1 MIQYIIAA
9 IVMGAVFLSV
19 FLSVRYGSVKHAWI
33 KLDKD
38 QLRQLKAKNKEYGQA
53 HAPAKPAG
61 TPLYRRKIFSHDGIG
76 VYTNGIYAKFCIGP
90 KGKYRFV
97 PFAEISAIHPVT
109 VENPFTKTDSKW
121 LGLSSWKALHI
132 ETESGMVHL
141 VNSRVHEFETLVP
154 ALKKAMGDKWDE
166 LYCPDE
172 VLWTNLQEGEAGIH
186 SSVRRG
192 PFVER
197 PSRPFAEVEPKVL
210 PSTTGKGE
218 LLLEESDSDLDKRMR
233 TIKKVAVV
241 FMALAL
247 GMLAVGVIIIPMG
260 IPFFSS
266 FLGIMLLILGILFL
280 ILAVMLFAGVKS
292 RPRIRIYENGFE
304 SPLLVGERTMFISFG
319 EVTNVNER
327 KSALMGDH
335 WVFETGKP
343 NQMATIMKDMEGFD
357 EIFDIIKSRISR
369 PEYVVELESTE
380 EEAVSSRKLEYGLYA
395 TGVVL
400 GVALSIG
407 FAAFVF
413 AGSPPYYFYF
423 GLGLIL
429 PPVTMVTLAM
439 LTLQMRKLR
448 KMVPRKLN
456 VKIPAILV
464 VALIVYSVLNLTV
477 GVQLGSGVPTIA
489 PENIGPKP
497 ATSVLTPG
505 LHENTNITADGH
517 ILVEAGDYLWLRNVN
532 LTMDLSHDKEFGIWV
547 EEGAELIMEDTTIRS
562 ATSPFGYTFEIMGT
576 ARITGCHI
584 SSLWGNP
591 ENENFDG
598 GLEIFSSDVVIE
610 HTTIIDSATN
620 GLLIV
625 NSAPLLENITVKNA
639 WDDGIEMLK
648 SKPRVYNS
656 TIEGCG
662 WAMMVSQYSFPTI
675 KWNSIAHNNHGICVQ
690 VSDPVI
696 VENDFTNNR
705 NYAIK
710 VDEHS
715 IPTISDNTFNGNDNE
730 ILEEPG
736 MSILGLCGV
745 VHMGVA
751 VVSLLI
757 LFWVYKEGMRKAY

>member
-1 MIQYIIAA
+1 MIQYVITA
-9 IVMGAVFLSV
+9 IVMAAVFIAV
-19 FLSVRYGSVKHAWI
+19 FLSVRYGSVKHTWI
-33 KLDKD
+33 KIDKD
-38 QLRQLKAKNKEYGQA
+38 QLRQLKAKNKEYGQF
-53 HAPAKPAG
+53 HPPTRPTG
-61 TPLYRRKIFSHDGIG
+61 DPLYRRKIFSHEGIG
-76 VYTNGIYAKFCIGP
+76 VYRNGIYAKFCIGP

-97 PFAEISAIHPVT
+97 PFREISAIHPVT
-109 VENPFTKTDSKW
+109 VENPYTKTDSKW

-141 VNSRVHEFETLVP
+141 AHSQVHEFEILVP
-154 ALKKAMGDKWDE
+154 ALKRAMGDKWDK
-166 LYCPDE
+166 LYRPDN
-172 VLWTNLQEGEAGIH
+172 VLWTNLLEGEAGIH

-192 PFVER
+192 SFVER
-197 PSRPFAEVEPKVL
+197 PSRPFVEVEPKVL

-218 LLLEESDSDLDKRMR
+218 LLLEESDSDLDKRMQ
-233 TIKKVAVV
+233 TLKKAAVV
-241 FMALAL
+241 FLAVALVIV
-247 GMLAVGVIIIPMG
+247 AVGVIVIITGM
-260 IPFFSS
+260 FFFGSV
-266 FLGIMLLILGILFL
+266 LGIMLLILGIVFV
-280 ILAVMLFAGVKS
+280 ILAVMLFAAVKS

-304 SPLLVGERTMFISFG
+304 CPLLVGQRTMFISFG
-319 EVTNVNER
+319 EVTNVSER
-327 KSALMGDH
+327 KSALMGDY
-335 WVFETGKP
+335 WVFETAQP
-343 NQMATIMKDMEGFD
+343 NQMATIMKGMEGFD
-357 EIFDIIKSRISR
+357 EIFDFIKSRIRR
-369 PEYVVELESTE
+369 PEYVVELEPTE
-380 EEAVSSRKLEYGLYA
+380 GEAVSSRKLEYGLYA
-395 TGVVL
+395 TGLVFGIVL
-400 GVALSIG
+400 STVL
-407 FAAFVF
+407 AAFVY

-429 PPVTMVTLAM
+429 PPVTMVSMTM
-439 LTLQMRKLR
+439 FTLQMRKMR

-456 VKIPAILV
+456 VKIPAIII

-477 GVQLGSGVPTIA
+477 GVEVGSGVPIIA

-532 LTMDLSHDKEFGIWV
+532 LTMDLSRDKEFGIWV

-576 ARITGCHI
+576 ATISGCHI
-584 SSLWGNP
+584 SALWGDP

-598 GLEIFSSDVVIE
+598 GLEIFSSDVLIE

-648 SKPRVYNS
+648 AKPRVYNS

-662 WAMMVSQYSFPTI
+662 WAMIVSQYSFPTM

-705 NYAIK
+705 NYAIQ
-710 VDEHS
+710 VDEYS
-715 IPTISDNTFNGNDNE
+715 IPTISGNTFNGNDND
-730 ILEEPG
+730 ILEEPR
-736 MSILGLCGV
+736 SPILEFCGV

-757 LFWVYKEGMRKAY
+757 LFWVYKEGLRKEY

>member
-1 MIQYIIAA
+1 MIRYILMA
-9 IVMGAVFLSV
+9 IVMGAVFLFV
-19 FLSVRYGSVKHAWI
+19 FLNIRYGPVHHTWI
-33 KLDKD
+33 KLDKS
-38 QLRQLKAKNKEYGQA
+38 QLRQLKDMNRKFRQSHPPTRQA
-53 HAPAKPAG
+53 G
-61 TPLYRRKIFSHDGIG
+61 SPLYRRKILSHEGIG
-76 VYTNGIYAKFCIGP
+76 VYKNGIYAKFCIGP
-90 KGKYRFV
+90 WGRYRFV
-97 PFAEISAIHPVT
+97 PFEGISAIHPVT
-109 VENPFTKTDSKW
+109 VENPYTKTDSKW

-132 ETESGMVHL
+132 ETERGMVHL
-141 VNSRVHEFETLVP
+141 VNSRAHEFETLVP
-154 ALKKAMGDKWDE
+154 ALKKAMGDKWDA
-166 LYCPDE
+166 LYHPDE
-172 VLWTNLQEGEAGIH
+172 VLWTNLLKGEAGIH

-197 PSRPFAEVEPKVL
+197 PSRPFVEVEPKVL

-218 LLLEESDSDLDKRMR
+218 LLLEESDSDLDKKMR
-233 TIKKVAVV
+233 TIKKMAVV
-241 FMALAL
+241 F
-247 GMLAVGVIIIPMG
+247 LAVALPLVAIGLYVILMRTLL
-260 IPFFSS
+260 FSS
-266 FLGIMLLILGILFL
+266 FLGTMLLILGIVFL
-280 ILAVMLFAGVKS
+280 ILAVMLFAAVKS
-292 RPRIRIYENGFE
+292 SPRIMIYENGFE
-304 SPLLVGERTMFISFG
+304 SPLLVGQRTMFISFG

-327 KSALMGDH
+327 KSALVGDH

-357 EIFDIIKSRISR
+357 EIFDIIKSRINR
-369 PEYVVELESTE
+369 PEYVVELEPTE

-395 TGVVL
+395 TGFVI

-407 FAAFVF
+407 FAAFVY

-429 PPVTMVTLAM
+429 PPVTMITLAI
-439 LTLQMRKLR
+439 LTLQMRKFR

-456 VKIPAILV
+456 VKIPAIIV
-464 VALIVYSVLNLTV
+464 VALIIYSVLNLTV
-477 GVQLGSGVPTIA
+477 GVQLGSGAPIA

-584 SSLWGNP
+584 SSLWGDP

-639 WDDGIEMLK
+639 RDDGIEMLK

-662 WAMMVSQYSFPTI
+662 WAMMVSQYSTPTI

-690 VSDPVI
+690 TSDPVI

-705 NYAIK
+705 NYAIR
-710 VDEHS
+710 VGEYS
-715 IPTISDNTFNGNDNE
+715 NPTISDNTFNGNDNE

-745 VHMGVA
+745 AHMGVA

-757 LFWVYKEGMRKAY
+757 LFWVYKEGMRKEY